1 MADSMA
7 EAAEQVAT
15 PPAFMLERMSRICC
29 GKMHLATLSNRV
41 GQVAHWT
48 LFSTFSPVLSSLP
61 QLCIRDMVKPV
72 DGSIPPG
79 KLLRFVCGWD
89 SGPDRYVLIAGEDG
103 TLRMTKLMRKGH
115 ACALE
120 RLTDVSS
127 LTIPEVRDEE
137 VARFLKATKIRH
149 LRLDERDP
157 EKRRETER
165 KRKAVSREAGKDAK
179 VKAHGL
185 PLFKPACML

>member
-7 EAAEQVAT
+7 EATEQVAT

-115 ACALE
+115 ACALQK
-120 RLTDVSS
+120 LTNISS
-127 LTIPEVRDEE
+127 LTIPEVRDED

-149 LRLDERDP
+149 LRVDERDP
-157 EKRRETER
+157 DKRKEAER

-185 PLFKPACML
+185 PLFKPARML